1 MGEETK
7 TVKMDFTKK
16 SEKTQEKANASE
28 QQTHRAKL
36 SYEELENTARQLDE
50 QARTMYQELQK
61 ARLENYFTQLN
72 FLFKVLDHPDLFPE
86 SFVKEIVDRIVGE
99 MKSESNETK
108 IEHPA
113 NDSETLD
120 EQ

>member
-36 SYEELENTARQLDE
+36 S
-50 QARTMYQELQK
+50 
-61 ARLENYFTQLN
+61 
-72 FLFKVLDHPDLFPE
+72 V
-86 SFVKEIVDRIVGE
+86 S
-99 MKSESNETK
+99 
-108 IEHPA
+108 
-113 NDSETLD
+113 
-120 EQ
+120 